1 METIL
6 TTLCH
11 YLTNLTSITLVW
23 CMKMIQ
29 SPPQKYN
36 PKEVDEKIQ
45 KFWREKNIFK
55 KSIEQRKGC
64 KPYVFLEGPPTAN
77 GLPHPGHVLTRV
89 MKDLIL
95 RYEAMN
101 GHYILRKAGW
111 DTHGLPVE
119 IEVEKKLGLEDKQAI
134 ETYGVAKF
142 NEECKKSV
150 FRYEHAWVEM
160 TNRIAFW
167 LDMDNPYI
175 TLKNE
180 YIESVWW
187 SLQQAW
193 KKKLLY
199 RGHKVVPYCPRC
211 GTALSTHE
219 ISQGYKVVEDP
230 SIFVKFKIKNEEGY
244 FLAWTTTPWTLIS
257 NVALAV
263 HPKEPYIK
271 IRSKGEELIL
281 AEQRAAILLKGQEY
295 EVLDRFTGKE
305 LEHKEYEPLF
315 PYASP
320 DKKAFYVVIAD
331 FVTMEDGTGIV
342 HIAPAFGEDDY
353 NVGRAYDLP
362 VVQLVKLDG
371 TFPEEVTLWRG
382 QFVKDADPSI
392 IQSLEER
399 GLLAGTKKHSHE
411 YPFCW
416 RCDSPLLY
424 YAMESWFIAMSK
436 VQESLVKNNNQIT
449 WYPPH
454 LQQGR
459 FGDFIRE
466 VKDWALSRDRYW
478 GTPLPIWTCT
488 NKKCNHILCIGSVQ
502 ELRELSESFPE
513 NYDLHKPFVDE
524 LIVKCPKCKTRMMR
538 EKEVID
544 CWYDS
549 GSSFFAQWHYPFEN
563 KELFK
568 ENFPI
573 DFISEALD
581 QTRGWFYSLLAIST
595 FLFDKNPYKTV
606 LTLGLVLDKDNQKM
620 SKSKKNYV
628 DPTIILDHEGADAL
642 RWYLISANAPWM
654 STRFYEE
661 AVKDT
666 LGKFLLTFWNSYV
679 FFTTYAVLDT
689 FDPKKEHILP
699 ADRGLLDKWIY
710 SRFNKLIRDVQGY
723 MKDFETHKA
732 ARAIESFMIDDFSNW
747 YLRRSRKRLWVEERT
762 SDKVSGYLTMYE
774 IFVGLSQ
781 LLAPFI
787 PFITEEIYQNLRTS
801 EMPESVH
808 LCDYLTVDKKAIDE
822 DLERGM
828 NQIRALVESGRAL
841 RSKIN
846 IKGRYPLQSA
856 SIVCSKETEKSTK
869 PLLDLLEEELNV
881 KTINY
886 ARDTTAFMTKTVK
899 PKYSHLGPKYKEK
912 AKSITQVLSTQDTHQ
927 LYQQLQKKKEVI
939 ITLGAE
945 KIHLTAED
953 FEIVE
958 HEKEQFAKAT
968 VQDITLFL
976 DTTMTPALEAEGLA
990 RELIRRIQSMRK
1002 ELNLDVEDRIITEI
1016 ALDTLKRTALQDW
1029 IGHIKEETR
1038 SKTVSFVEKPT
1049 GTLLKKWMIDELAVD
1064 IGIRK

>member
-1 METIL
+1 MQ
-6 TTLCH
+6 
-11 YLTNLTSITLVW
+11 
-23 CMKMIQ
+23 MIQ
-29 SPPQKYN
+29 SPSQKYN
-36 PKEVDEKIQ
+36 PKEVEERIQ
-45 KFWREKNIFK
+45 NFWKENHIFK
-55 KSIEQRKGC
+55 KSIESRKGC
-64 KPYVFLEGPPTAN
+64 PPYVFLEGPPTAN

-95 RYEAMN
+95 RYETMN

-134 ETYGVAKF
+134 EHYGIAKF

-160 TNRIAFW
+160 TQRIAFW

-175 TLKNE
+175 TLKND

-193 KKKLLY
+193 NKKLLY

-219 ISQGYKVVEDP
+219 ISQGYKMIEDP
-230 SIFVKFKIKNEEGY
+230 SIFVKFKRKNKEEY

-263 HPKEPYIK
+263 HPTEPYIK
-271 IRSKGEELIL
+271 IRLNGEVLIL
-281 AEQRAAILLKGQEY
+281 AEERAATLLKGQEY
-295 EVLDRFTGKE
+295 EMLDRFIGKD
-305 LEHKEYEPLF
+305 LEHMQYEPLF
-315 PYASP
+315 SYITPE
-320 DKKAFYVVIAD
+320 KKAWFVVLAD

-362 VVQLVKLDG
+362 IVQLVKLDG

-392 IQSLEER
+392 IQYLEER

-436 VQESLVKNNNQIT
+436 VQESLVRNNNEIA

-459 FGDFIRE
+459 FGDFIRD

-488 NKKCNHILCIGSVQ
+488 NKDCQHIECIGSVQ
-502 ELRELSESFPE
+502 QLRDLSESFPE
-513 NYDLHKPFVDE
+513 EYDLHKPFVDN
-524 LIVKCPKCKTRMMR
+524 LVIRCPKCTQPMIR
-538 EKEVID
+538 ENEVID

-563 KELFK
+563 KDKFNQ
-568 ENFPI
+568 NFPI

-595 FLFDKNPYKTV
+595 FLFDKHPYKTV

-666 LGKFLLTFWNSYV
+666 LGKFLLTFWNSYN
-679 FFTTYAVLDT
+679 FFTTYAVLDS
-689 FDPKKEHILP
+689 FDATQTKIPLRKRGSL
-699 ADRGLLDKWIY
+699 DRWIH
-710 SRFNKLIRDVQGY
+710 SRFNQLIRDVQIN
-723 MKDFETHKA
+723 MKAFETHKA
-732 ARAIESFMIDDFSNW
+732 ARAIEAFVITDFSNW

-762 SDKVSGYLTMYE
+762 PDKLSGYLTMYE
-774 IFVGLSQ
+774 VFVGLSQ

-787 PFITEEIYQNLRTS
+787 PFITEEMYLNLKRAD
-801 EMPESVH
+801 MPESVH
-808 LCDYLTVDKKAIDE
+808 LCDYPTFDENAIDR

-828 NQIRALVESGRAL
+828 EHIRALVEAGRAL
-841 RSKIN
+841 RSKGN
-846 IKGRYPLQSA
+846 IKGRQPLPSA
-856 SIVCSKETEKSTK
+856 AIVCSAEIETLTQS
-869 PLLDLLEEELNV
+869 LLELMKEELNV
-881 KTINY
+881 KTIGY
-886 ARDTTAFMTKTVK
+886 EHDTTLFMTKTLK
-899 PKYSHLGPKYKEK
+899 PKVSHLGPKYKQK
-912 AKSITQVLSTQDTHQ
+912 AKDIVQMLETQDMHR
-927 LYQQLQKKKEVI
+927 LYQQLMNQNEIVLPVGSEEI
-939 ITLGAE
+939 R
-945 KIHLTAED
+945 LTIDD
-953 FEIVE
+953 FEVVEEVKNHYAKAIVE
-958 HEKEQFAKAT
+958 
-968 VQDITLFL
+968 DMTLFI
-976 DTTMTPALEAEGLA
+976 DTTVTVELEAEGLA
-990 RELIRRIQSMRK
+990 REFIRRIQSMRK
-1002 ELNLDVEDRIITEI
+1002 ELNLAVEDRIVTEI
-1016 ALDTLKRTALQDW
+1016 AFDKKKRISLERWKD
-1029 IGHIKEETR
+1029 HIKEETR
-1038 SKTVSFVEKPT
+1038 SKAVTFVDKPT
-1049 GTLLKKWMIDELAVD
+1049 GMLLKQWVIDDVKVD
-1064 IGIRK
+1064 IGIRT

>member
-1 METIL
+1 
-6 TTLCH
+6 
-11 YLTNLTSITLVW
+11 
-23 CMKMIQ
+23 MIQ
-29 SPPQKYN
+29 SPQRKYN
-36 PKEVDEKIQ
+36 PKEVEERIQ
-45 KFWREKNIFK
+45 KFWEDNNIFK
-55 KSIEQRKGC
+55 KSIEKRKGC

-95 RYEAMN
+95 RYETMN

-119 IEVEKKLGLEDKQAI
+119 IEVEKKLGLENKQAI
-134 ETYGVAKF
+134 EKYGIAKF
-142 NEECKKSV
+142 NEECRKSV

-160 TNRIAFW
+160 TQRIAFW

-219 ISQGYKVVEDP
+219 ISQGYKIIEDP
-230 SIFVKFKIKNEEGY
+230 SIFVKFKMKNDEGY

-263 HPKEPYIK
+263 HPKERYIK
-271 IRSKGEELIL
+271 IRLNGEILIL
-281 AEQRAAILLKGQEY
+281 AEQRAAILLKDQEY
-295 EVLDRFTGKE
+295 EILDRFMGNE
-305 LEHKEYEPLF
+305 LEYKEYEPLF
-315 PYASP
+315 RYASP
-320 DKKAFYVVIAD
+320 KKKAWYVVLAE

-353 NVGRAYDLP
+353 NVGRVYDLP
-362 VVQLVKLDG
+362 VVQLVRLDG

-382 QFVKDADPSI
+382 QFVKDADPNI
-392 IQSLEER
+392 IQYLEEQ

-436 VQESLVKNNNQIT
+436 IQESLVKNNNQIT
-449 WYPPH
+449 WYPSH

-478 GTPLPIWTCT
+478 GTPLPIWTCI

-502 ELRELSESFPE
+502 ELRELSESFPA

-524 LIVKCPKCKTRMMR
+524 LIVKCPKCDARMIR

-563 KELFK
+563 KEFFK

-666 LGKFLLTFWNSYV
+666 LGKFLLTFWNSYI
-679 FFTTYAVLDT
+679 FFTTYSVLDK
-689 FDPKKEHILP
+689 FNPKTERIPCIK
-699 ADRGLLDKWIY
+699 RGLLDRWIG
-710 SRFNKLIRDVQGY
+710 SRFNKLIRDVSGY

-732 ARAIESFMIDDFSNW
+732 ARVIENFVIDDFSNW

-762 SDKVSGYLTMYE
+762 DDKLSGYFTMYE
-774 IFVGLSQ
+774 IFIGLSQ

-787 PFITEEIYQNLRTS
+787 PFICEEIYQNLKTTD
-801 EMPESVH
+801 MPESVH
-808 LCDYLTVDKKAIDE
+808 LCDYLTVDIKAIDE
-822 DLERGM
+822 NLEQGM

-856 SIVCSKETEKSTK
+856 SIVCSKKIEKSTK
-869 PLLDLLEEELNV
+869 PLLDLLKEELNV
-881 KTINY
+881 KTITY
-886 ARDTTAFMTKTVK
+886 AQDTIAFMTKTVK
-899 PKYSHLGPKYKEK
+899 PNYAHLGPKYKEQV
-912 AKSITQVLSTQDTHQ
+912 KSIVQELATQDTHQ

-939 ITLGAE
+939 LTIGTE
-945 KIHLTAED
+945 KILLTAKD

-958 HEKEQFAKAT
+958 HEKEQYAKAT
-968 VQDITLFL
+968 VQDIILFL
-976 DTTMTPALEAEGLA
+976 DITLTPMLEAEGLA
-990 RELIRRIQSMRK
+990 REIIRRIQSMRK
-1002 ELNLDVEDRIITEI
+1002 ELNLNVEDRILTEI
-1016 ALDTLKRTALQDW
+1016 ALDKLKIPPLQDW
-1029 IGHIKEETR
+1029 IDHIKEETR
-1038 SKTVSFVEKPT
+1038 SKTVSFVDKPT
-1049 GTLLKKWMIDELAVD
+1049 GTFLKKWMIDELTVD

>member
-1 METIL
+1 
-6 TTLCH
+6 
-11 YLTNLTSITLVW
+11 
-23 CMKMIQ
+23 MIQ
-29 SPPQKYN
+29 SPQQKYN
-36 PKEVDEKIQ
+36 PKEVEERIQ
-45 KFWREKNIFK
+45 KFWQNNNIFK
-55 KSIEQRKGC
+55 KSIEKRKEC

-95 RYEAMN
+95 RYETMN

-134 ETYGVAKF
+134 EKYGIAKF

-160 TNRIAFW
+160 TQRIAFW

-219 ISQGYKVVEDP
+219 ISQGYKVIEDP
-230 SIFVKFKIKNEEGY
+230 SIFVKFKMKNDEGY

-263 HPKEPYIK
+263 HPQEPYIK
-271 IRSKGEELIL
+271 IRLNGEVLIL
-281 AEQRAAILLKGQEY
+281 GEQRASILLKGQEY
-295 EVLDRFTGKE
+295 EVIDRFIGKE
-305 LEHKEYEPLF
+305 LENKEYEPLF
-315 PYASP
+315 RYASP
-320 DKKAFYVVIAD
+320 EKKAWYVVLAD

-382 QFVKDADPSI
+382 QFVKDADPNI
-392 IQSLEER
+392 IQYLEEH

-449 WYPPH
+449 WYPKH

-488 NKKCNHILCIGSVQ
+488 NEKCHNILCIGSVQ

-524 LIVKCPKCKTRMMR
+524 LIVKCPKCDARMIR

-666 LGKFLLTFWNSYV
+666 LGKFLLTFWNSYI
-679 FFTTYAVLDT
+679 FFTTYAVLDK
-689 FDPKKEHILP
+689 FDPKKENIP
-699 ADRGLLDKWIY
+699 SAKRDLLDQWIL
-710 SRFNKLIRDVQGY
+710 SRFNKLIGDIPVY

-732 ARAIESFMIDDFSNW
+732 ARAIENFVIDDFSNW

-762 SDKVSGYLTMYE
+762 DDKLSGYFTMYE
-774 IFVGLSQ
+774 IFIGLSQ

-787 PFITEEIYQNLRTS
+787 PFICEEIYQNLKTTD
-801 EMPESVH
+801 MPESVH
-808 LCDYLTVDKKAIDE
+808 LCDYLTVDIKAIDE
-822 DLERGM
+822 NLEQGM

-856 SIVCSKETEKSTK
+856 SIVCSKKIEKSTK
-869 PLLDLLEEELNV
+869 PLLDLLKEELNV
-881 KTINY
+881 KTITY
-886 ARDTTAFMTKTVK
+886 AQDTSAFMTKTVK
-899 PKYSHLGPKYKEK
+899 PNYAHLGPKYKEK
-912 AKSITQVLSTQDTHQ
+912 AKSIVQVLAAQDAHQ

-939 ITLGAE
+939 LTVGAE
-945 KIHLTAED
+945 KIRLTAKD
-953 FEIVE
+953 FEIDE
-958 HEKEQFAKAT
+958 HEKEQYAKAT
-968 VQDITLFL
+968 VQDIILFL
-976 DTTMTPALEAEGLA
+976 DTTLTPMLEAEGLA
-990 RELIRRIQSMRK
+990 REIIRRIQSMRK
-1002 ELNLDVEDRIITEI
+1002 ELNLNVEDRIQTEI
-1016 ALDTLKRTALQDW
+1016 SLDKLKTTTLQVW
-1029 IGHIKEETR
+1029 MNYIKEETR
-1038 SKTVSFVEKPT
+1038 SKTVSFVDKPT
-1049 GTLLKKWMIDELAVD
+1049 GILLKKWMIDELTVD

>member
-1 METIL
+1 
-6 TTLCH
+6 
-11 YLTNLTSITLVW
+11 
-23 CMKMIQ
+23 MIQ
-29 SPPQKYN
+29 SPQQKYN
-36 PKEVDEKIQ
+36 PKEVEKHIQ
-45 KFWREKNIFK
+45 QFWQQHDIFK

-64 KPYVFLEGPPTAN
+64 QPYVFLEGPPTAN
-77 GLPHPGHVLTRV
+77 GMPHPGHVLTRV

-119 IEVEKKLGLEDKQAI
+119 IEVEKKLGLEDKQGI

-160 TNRIAFW
+160 TQRIGFW

-175 TLKNE
+175 TLKND

-219 ISQGYKVVEDP
+219 ISQGYKVIEDP
-230 SIFVKFKIKNEEGY
+230 SIFVKFKIKNEEEY

-263 HPKEPYIK
+263 HPTEPYIK
-271 IRSKGEELIL
+271 VRLNGEVLIL
-281 AEQRAAILLKGQEY
+281 AEERAAVLLKGQEY
-295 EVLDRFTGKE
+295 ELLDRYIGKD

-315 PYASP
+315 SYATP
-320 DKKAFYVVIAD
+320 EKKAWYVVLAD

-353 NVGRAYDLP
+353 NVGRSYDLP

-371 TFPEEVTLWRG
+371 TFPEQVTLWKG

-392 IQSLEER
+392 IQYLEEK

-436 VQESLVKNNNQIT
+436 VQQSLVKNNNQIA

-478 GTPLPIWTCT
+478 GTPLPIWTCM
-488 NKKCNHILCIGSVQ
+488 NKDCRHVICIGSVQ
-502 ELRELSESFPE
+502 ELRDLSESFPE
-513 NYDLHKPFVDE
+513 EYDLHKPFVDE
-524 LIVKCPKCKTRMMR
+524 LVVSCPKCKGRMIR

-563 KELFK
+563 KELFN

-595 FLFDKNPYKTV
+595 FLFDTNPYKTV

-666 LGKFLLTFWNSYV
+666 LGKFLLTFWNSYN
-679 FFTTYAVLDT
+679 FFTTYAVLDA
-689 FDPKKEHILP
+689 FDPTKKPIPLKK
-699 ADRGLLDKWIY
+699 RGLLDRWIY
-710 SRFNKLIRDVQGY
+710 SRFNKLIRDINQY
-723 MKDFETHKA
+723 MKNFETHKA
-732 ARAIESFMIDDFSNW
+732 ARAIEGFVIDDFSNW
-747 YLRRSRKRLWVEERT
+747 YLRRSRKRLWVEENT
-762 SDKVSGYLTMYE
+762 QDKLSGYITMHE
-774 IFVGLSQ
+774 IFIGLTQ

-787 PFITEEIYQNLRTS
+787 PFMTEEMYQNIKTAD
-801 EMPESVH
+801 MPESVH
-808 LCDYLTVDKKAIDE
+808 LCKYLTVDEKVIDE
-822 DLERGM
+822 DLEGGM
-828 NQIRALVESGRAL
+828 TQIRALVEAGRAL

-846 IKGRYPLQSA
+846 IKGRQPLSSA
-856 SIVCSKETEKSTK
+856 SIVCSKEIEASTQ
-869 PLLDLLEEELNV
+869 PLLELIKEELNV
-881 KTINY
+881 KTIVY
-886 ARDTTAFMTKTVK
+886 ARDTNSFMTKTVK
-899 PKYSHLGPKYKEK
+899 PRFSRLGPKYKEK
-912 AKSITQVLSTQDTHQ
+912 AKQITQVLETQDKQ
-927 LYQQLQKKKEVI
+927 ELYQQLQKKKEVVLAI
-939 ITLGAE
+939 GAE
-945 KIHLTAED
+945 KIRLTADD
-953 FEIVE
+953 FEVVE
-958 HEKEQFAKAT
+958 HEKEHFAKAT
-968 VQDITLFL
+968 IQDIVLFI
-976 DTTMTPALEAEGLA
+976 DTTVTAALEAEGLA

-1016 ALDTLKRTALQDW
+1016 ALEAGKRAALGEWQD
-1029 IGHIKEETR
+1029 HIKEETR
-1038 SKTVSFVEKPT
+1038 SKTFTFVDTPK
-1049 GTLLKKWMIDELAVD
+1049 GMLLKKWQIDELSVH

>member
-1 METIL
+1 
-6 TTLCH
+6 
-11 YLTNLTSITLVW
+11 
-23 CMKMIQ
+23 MIQ
-29 SPPQKYN
+29 SPQQKYN
-36 PKEVDEKIQ
+36 PKEVEARIQ
-45 KFWREKNIFK
+45 RFWKDTAVFK

-64 KPYVFLEGPPTAN
+64 TPYVFLEGPPTAN

-95 RYEAMN
+95 RYETMN

-134 ETYGVAKF
+134 EAYGVAKF

-160 TNRIAFW
+160 TQRIAFW
-167 LDMDNPYI
+167 LDMDHPYI

-230 SIFVKFKIKNEEGY
+230 SIFVKFKVKNEDAY

-271 IRSKGEELIL
+271 IRLNGEVLIL
-281 AEQRAAILLKGQEY
+281 AEERAASLLKGQEY
-295 EVLDRFTGKE
+295 DMLDRFMGKD
-305 LEHKEYEPLF
+305 LEQREYEPLF
-315 PYASP
+315 SYVTPEKRAW
-320 DKKAFYVVIAD
+320 YVVLAD

-353 NVGRAYDLP
+353 NVGCTYDLP

-392 IQSLEER
+392 IQYLEDR
-399 GLLAGTKKHSHE
+399 GLLAGTKTHSHE

-436 VQESLVKNNNQIT
+436 VQEALVKNNNQIA

-478 GTPLPIWTCT
+478 GTPLPIWTCS
-488 NKKCNHILCIGSVQ
+488 NKKCNHIICIGSVQ
-502 ELRELSESFPE
+502 ELRDISETFPDE
-513 NYDLHKPFVDE
+513 YDLHKPFVDK
-524 LIVKCPKCKTRMMR
+524 LSVICPKCKGRMIR

-549 GSSFFAQWHYPFEN
+549 GSSFFAQWHYPFEHS
-563 KELFK
+563 ELFK

-595 FLFDKNPYKTV
+595 FLFDTNPYKTV
-606 LTLGLVLDKDNQKM
+606 LTLGLVLDKENQKM

-628 DPTIILDHEGADAL
+628 DPTLILDHEGADAL

-666 LGKFLLTFWNSYV
+666 LGKFILTLWNSYN
-679 FFTTYAVLDT
+679 FFTTYAVLDS
-689 FDPKKEHILP
+689 FDPTEGHIPLLK
-699 ADRGLLDKWIY
+699 RGLLDQWIS
-710 SRFNKLIRDVQGY
+710 SRFHKLVKEVKGY
-723 MKDFETHKA
+723 MKSFESHKA
-732 ARAIESFMIDDFSNW
+732 ARAIESFLIDDFSNW
-747 YLRRSRKRLWVEERT
+747 YLRRSRKRLWVEET
-762 SDKVSGYLTMYE
+762 TPDKLSGYFTMYE
-774 IFVGLSQ
+774 VFVGLSQ

-787 PFITEEIYQNLRTS
+787 PFITEEIYQNLRTA

-808 LCDYLTVDKKAIDE
+808 LCDYPAVHEKAIHD
-822 DLERGM
+822 DLEKGM
-828 NQIRALVESGRAL
+828 IQIRAVVESGRTL

-846 IKGRYPLQSA
+846 IKGRQPLSA
-856 SIVCSKETEKSTK
+856 AWIVCSADIEQSTK
-869 PLLDLLEEELNV
+869 PLLELVKEELNV
-881 KTINY
+881 KKIQY
-886 ARDTTAFMTKTVK
+886 AKDTTPFMVKTMK
-899 PKYSHLGPKYKEK
+899 PKFSHLGPKYKEK
-912 AKSITQVLSTQDTHQ
+912 AKSIVQVLETKDMKS
-927 LYQQLQKKKEVI
+927 LYTEFQKKKEI
-939 ITLGAE
+939 IVSVGQE
-945 KIHLTAED
+945 KIRLTCDD
-953 FEIVE
+953 FEVVE
-958 HEKEQFAKAT
+958 QEKEHVAKAILP
-968 VQDITLFL
+968 DITLFL
-976 DTTMTPALEAEGLA
+976 DTTVTPALEAEGLA

-1016 ALDTLKRTALQDW
+1016 TLDEGKQTALMDW
-1029 IGHIKEETR
+1029 KNHIKEETR
-1038 SKTVSFVEKPT
+1038 SKNVSFVESST
-1049 GTLLKKWMIDELAVD
+1049 GMLLKTWIIDELTVI

>member
-1 METIL
+1 
-6 TTLCH
+6 
-11 YLTNLTSITLVW
+11 
-23 CMKMIQ
+23 MIQ
-29 SPPQKYN
+29 SPQQKYN
-36 PKEVDEKIQ
+36 PKEVEERIQ
-45 KFWREKNIFK
+45 KFWRENTIFK
-55 KSIEQRKGC
+55 KSIEQRKEC
-64 KPYVFLEGPPTAN
+64 VPYVFLEGPPTAN

-95 RYEAMN
+95 RYQTMN

-119 IEVEKKLGLEDKQAI
+119 IEVEKKLGLEDKHAI
-134 ETYGVAKF
+134 ETYGIKKF

-150 FRYEHAWVEM
+150 FQYEHAWVEM
-160 TNRIAFW
+160 TQRIGFW

-180 YIESVWW
+180 YIESIWW
-187 SLQQAW
+187 SLQEAW

-211 GTALSTHE
+211 GTVLSTHE
-219 ISQGYKVVEDP
+219 ISQGYKVVEEP
-230 SIFVKFKIKNEEGY
+230 SIFVKFKLKNEEGY

-263 HPKEPYIK
+263 HPKETYVK
-271 IRSKGEELIL
+271 IRTNGDILIL
-281 AEQRAAILLKGQEY
+281 AEQRAAVLLKGQEY
-295 EVLDRFTGKE
+295 EVLDRLTGKE

-315 PYASP
+315 HYASP
-320 DKKAFYVVIAD
+320 GKKAWYVVVAD

-382 QFVKDADPSI
+382 QFVKDADPNI
-392 IQSLEER
+392 IQYLEER
-399 GLLAGTKKHSHE
+399 GLLAGTKKYSHE

-436 VQESLVKNNNQIT
+436 VQESLVRNNNQIA

-488 NKKCNHILCIGSVQ
+488 NKNCHHTLCVGSIE
-502 ELRELSESFPE
+502 ELRNLSESFPKD
-513 NYDLHKPFVDE
+513 YDLHKPFVDE
-524 LIVKCPKCKTRMMR
+524 LIVHCPKCKARMIR

-666 LGKFLLTFWNSYV
+666 LGKFLLTFWNSYH
-679 FFTTYAVLDT
+679 FFTTYAVLDAY
-689 FDPKKEHILP
+689 DPKINPIVLSKRE
-699 ADRGLLDKWIY
+699 LLDRWIQ
-710 SRFNKLIRDVQGY
+710 SRFNKLIREIQGY
-723 MKDFETHKA
+723 MKDFETQKA
-732 ARAIESFMIDDFSNW
+732 ARAIESFVIDDFSNW
-747 YLRRSRKRLWVEERT
+747 YLRRSRKRLWVEEKT
-762 SDKVSGYLTMYE
+762 NDKLSGYHTMYE
-774 IFVGLSQ
+774 IFIGLSQ

-787 PFITEEIYQNLRTS
+787 PFITEEIYLNLKTS
-801 EMPESVH
+801 SMPESVH
-808 LCDYLTVDKKAIDE
+808 LCDYPALNEKAINE
-822 DLERGM
+822 EIENGMER
-828 NQIRALVESGRAL
+828 IRALVESGRAL

-846 IKGRYPLQSA
+846 VKGRHPLSSA
-856 SIVCSKETEKSTK
+856 TIVCSKEIEKSIQ
-869 PLLDLLEEELNV
+869 PLEELIKEELNI
-881 KTINY
+881 KAINY
-886 ARDTTAFMTKTVK
+886 TRDTTAFMINMVK
-899 PKYSHLGPKYKEK
+899 PNYAHLGPKYKEK
-912 AKSITQVLSTQDTHQ
+912 AKKITHTLETQDTHL
-927 LYQQLQKKKEVI
+927 LYEQLQKKKEVVL
-939 ITLGAE
+939 TVENE
-945 KIHLTAED
+945 KIRLIADD
-953 FEIVE
+953 FDIIQK
-958 HEKEQFAKAT
+958 EKEHYAKAV
-968 VQDITLFL
+968 VQEMTLFL
-976 DTTMTPALEAEGLA
+976 DTTVTPALEAEGLA

-1002 ELNLDVEDRIITEI
+1002 ELNLDVEDRIVTEI
-1016 ALDTLKRTALQDW
+1016 NLESTVRKTLEQWKTY
-1029 IGHIKEETR
+1029 IVEETR
-1038 SKTVSFVEKPT
+1038 SKTVSFEDTPK
-1049 GTLLKKWMIDELAVD
+1049 GTLLKKWMIDEIAVE

>member
-1 METIL
+1 
-6 TTLCH
+6 
-11 YLTNLTSITLVW
+11 
-23 CMKMIQ
+23 MIQ
-29 SPPQKYN
+29 TLQQKYN
-36 PKEVDEKIQ
+36 PKEVEERIQ
-45 KFWREKNIFK
+45 KFWQDNNIFK
-55 KSIEQRKGC
+55 KSIENRKGC

-95 RYEAMN
+95 RYETMN

-134 ETYGVAKF
+134 ENYGVSKF

-160 TNRIAFW
+160 TQRIAFW

-175 TLKNE
+175 TLKND

-219 ISQGYKVVEDP
+219 ISQGYKVIEDP
-230 SIFVKFKIKNEEGY
+230 SIFVKFKMKNDEGY

-271 IRSKGEELIL
+271 IRLNGEVLIL
-281 AEQRAAILLKGQEY
+281 AEQRATILLKGQEY
-295 EVLDRFTGKE
+295 EILDRFIGKE
-305 LEHKEYEPLF
+305 LENKEYEPLF
-315 PYASP
+315 RYASP
-320 DKKAFYVVIAD
+320 EKKAWYVVLAD

-353 NVGRAYDLP
+353 NVGHAYDLP

-392 IQSLEER
+392 IQYLEER
-399 GLLAGTKKHSHE
+399 GLLAGTKKHLHE

-436 VQESLVKNNNQIT
+436 VQESLVKNNNQVT
-449 WYPPH
+449 WYPEH

-488 NKKCNHILCIGSVQ
+488 NKKCHHMLCVGSIQ
-502 ELRELSESFPE
+502 ELRDLSKSFPE
-513 NYDLHKPFVDE
+513 KFDLHKPFVDD
-524 LIVKCPKCKTRMMR
+524 LVVQCPKCQARMIR

-595 FLFDKNPYKTV
+595 FLFDENPYKTV

-666 LGKFLLTFWNSYV
+666 LGKFLLTFWNSYN
-679 FFTTYAVLDT
+679 FFSTYAVLDT
-689 FDPKKEHILP
+689 FDPKTDKIP
-699 ADRGLLDKWIY
+699 ASKRGLLDQWIC
-710 SRFNKLIRDVQGY
+710 SRFNQLVRNVNVY
-723 MKDFETHKA
+723 MKNFETHKA
-732 ARAIESFMIDDFSNW
+732 ARAIESFVIDDFSNW
-747 YLRRSRKRLWVEERT
+747 YLRRSRKRLWVEEKT
-762 SDKVSGYLTMYE
+762 EDKLSGYSTMYE

-781 LLAPFI
+781 ILAPFI
-787 PFITEEIYQNLRTS
+787 PFITEEIYQSLRTTNL
-801 EMPESVH
+801 PESIH
-808 LCDYLTVDKKAIDE
+808 LCDYLTVDKKAINE
-822 DLERGM
+822 DLEKGM
-828 NQIRALVESGRAL
+828 EQIHALVESGRAL

-846 IKGRYPLQSA
+846 IKGRHPLPSA
-856 SIVCSKETEKSTK
+856 SIICSKEIEKSTK
-869 PLLDLLEEELNV
+869 PLLELLKEELNV
-881 KTINY
+881 KTIKY
-886 ARDTTAFMTKTVK
+886 ARDANIFMTKAVK
-899 PKYSHLGPKYKEK
+899 PNYSHLGPKYKEK
-912 AKSITQVLSTQDTHQ
+912 AKKITQVLDTHDKHQ
-927 LYQQLQKKKEVI
+927 LYEQLIKKKEVI
-939 ITLGAE
+939 LTIGAE
-945 KIHLTAED
+945 KIRLTADD
-953 FEIVE
+953 FDIVE
-958 HEKEQFAKAT
+958 HEKEHFAKAMIK
-968 VQDITLFL
+968 DITLFL
-976 DTTMTPALEAEGLA
+976 DITVTPELEAEGLA

-1002 ELNLDVEDRIITEI
+1002 EMNLDVEDRIAIEI
-1016 ALDTLKRTALQDW
+1016 ALDPTKRTSLQDW
-1029 IGHIKEETR
+1029 KDHIKEETR
-1038 SKTVSFVEKPT
+1038 SKTVLFVDKPT
-1049 GTLLKKWMIDELAVD
+1049 GVLLKKWMIDELAVD

>member
-1 METIL
+1 
-6 TTLCH
+6 
-11 YLTNLTSITLVW
+11 
-23 CMKMIQ
+23 MIQ
-29 SPPQKYN
+29 SPQQKYN
-36 PKEVDEKIQ
+36 PKEVEERIQ
-45 KFWREKNIFK
+45 RFWQDNNIFK
-55 KSIEQRKGC
+55 KSIENRKGC

-95 RYEAMN
+95 RYETMN
-101 GHYILRKAGW
+101 GNYILRKAGW

-150 FRYEHAWVEM
+150 FRYEHAWVDM
-160 TNRIAFW
+160 TQRIAFW

-219 ISQGYKVVEDP
+219 ISQGYKVIEDP
-230 SIFVKFKIKNEEGY
+230 SIFVKFKMKNGEGY

-271 IRSKGEELIL
+271 IQLNGEVLIL
-281 AEQRAAILLKGQEY
+281 AEQRATILLKDQEY
-295 EVLDRFTGKE
+295 KILDRFMGKE
-305 LEHKEYEPLF
+305 LEYKEYEPLF
-315 PYASP
+315 HYASP
-320 DKKAFYVVIAD
+320 DKKAWYVVLAD

-353 NVGRAYDLP
+353 DVGRAYDLP

-371 TFPEEVTLWRG
+371 TFPQEVTLWRG
-382 QFVKDADPSI
+382 QFVKDADPNI
-392 IQSLEER
+392 IQYLEEH

-416 RCDSPLLY
+416 RCDSPLIY

-436 VQESLVKNNNQIT
+436 IQESLVKNNNQIT

-459 FGDFIRE
+459 FGDFIRD

-488 NKKCNHILCIGSVQ
+488 NKKCHHILCIGSVQ

-524 LIVKCPKCKTRMMR
+524 LIVKCPKCDARMIR
-538 EKEVID
+538 ENEVID

-666 LGKFLLTFWNSYV
+666 LGKFLLTFWNSYI
-679 FFTTYAVLDT
+679 FFTTYALLDK
-689 FDPKKEHILP
+689 FNPKKENIP
-699 ADRGLLDKWIY
+699 TAKRELLDQWIW
-710 SRFNKLIRDVQGY
+710 SRFNKLIRDILVY

-732 ARAIESFMIDDFSNW
+732 ARAIENFMIDDFSNW

-762 SDKVSGYLTMYE
+762 DDKLSGYFTMYE
-774 IFVGLSQ
+774 IFIGLSQ
-781 LLAPFI
+781 LLAPFV
-787 PFITEEIYQNLRTS
+787 PFICEEIYQNLKTTD
-801 EMPESVH
+801 MPESVH
-808 LCDYLTVDKKAIDE
+808 LCNYLTVDTKAIDE
-822 DLERGM
+822 NLEEGM

-841 RSKIN
+841 RSKVN

-856 SIVCSKETEKSTK
+856 SIVCSKKIEKSTK
-869 PLLDLLEEELNV
+869 PLLDLLKEELNV
-881 KTINY
+881 KTITY
-886 ARDTTAFMTKTVK
+886 AQDSTEFMTKNVK
-899 PKYSHLGPKYKEK
+899 PKYAHLGPKYKEK
-912 AKSITQVLSTQDTHQ
+912 AKSIVQVLNTQDTHQ
-927 LYQQLQKKKEVI
+927 LYEQLQKKKEVML
-939 ITLGAE
+939 TVGAE
-945 KIHLTAED
+945 KIRLTAED

-968 VQDITLFL
+968 TQDIILFLDITL
-976 DTTMTPALEAEGLA
+976 TPMLEAEGLA
-990 RELIRRIQSMRK
+990 REIIRRIQSMRK
-1002 ELNLDVEDRIITEI
+1002 ELNLNVEDQIQTEI
-1016 ALDTLKRTALQDW
+1016 ALDKPKTTALQDW
-1029 IGHIKEETR
+1029 MDHIKEETR
-1038 SKTVSFVEKPT
+1038 SKTFSFVDKPT
-1049 GTLLKKWMIDELAVD
+1049 GTLLKKWMIDELSVD

>member
-1 METIL
+1 
-6 TTLCH
+6 
-11 YLTNLTSITLVW
+11 
-23 CMKMIQ
+23 MIQ
-29 SPPQKYN
+29 SPQQKYN
-36 PKEVDEKIQ
+36 PKEVEERIQ
-45 KFWREKNIFK
+45 KFWQDNNIFK
-55 KSIEQRKGC
+55 KSIEKRKGC

-95 RYEAMN
+95 RYETMN

-134 ETYGVAKF
+134 EKYGVSKF

-160 TNRIAFW
+160 TQRIAFW

-219 ISQGYKVVEDP
+219 ISQGYKVIEDL
-230 SIFVKFKIKNEEGY
+230 SIFVKFKMKNDEGY

-271 IRSKGEELIL
+271 IRLNGEVLIL
-281 AEQRAAILLKGQEY
+281 GEQRASILLKGQEY
-295 EVLDRFTGKE
+295 EVIDRFIGKE
-305 LEHKEYEPLF
+305 LVNKEYEPLF
-315 PYASP
+315 RYASP
-320 DKKAFYVVIAD
+320 EKKAWYVVLAD

-382 QFVKDADPSI
+382 QFVKDADLNI
-392 IQSLEER
+392 IQYLEEH

-449 WYPPH
+449 WYPKH

-488 NKKCNHILCIGSVQ
+488 NEKCHYILCIGSVQ

-524 LIVKCPKCKTRMMR
+524 LIVKCPRCDARMIR

-563 KELFK
+563 KDLFK

-666 LGKFLLTFWNSYV
+666 LGKFLLTFWNSYI
-679 FFTTYAVLDT
+679 FFTTYAALDK
-689 FDPKKEHILP
+689 FDPKKENIP
-699 ADRGLLDKWIY
+699 SAKRDLLDQWIL
-710 SRFNKLIRDVQGY
+710 SRFNTLIRDIPVY

-732 ARAIESFMIDDFSNW
+732 ARAIENFVIDDFSNW

-762 SDKVSGYLTMYE
+762 DDKLSGYFTMYE
-774 IFVGLSQ
+774 IFIGLSQ

-787 PFITEEIYQNLRTS
+787 PFICEEIYQNLKTTD
-801 EMPESVH
+801 MPESVH
-808 LCDYLTVDKKAIDE
+808 LCDYLTVDIKAIDE
-822 DLERGM
+822 NLEQGM

-856 SIVCSKETEKSTK
+856 SIVCSKKIEKSTK
-869 PLLDLLEEELNV
+869 PLLDLLKEELNV
-881 KTINY
+881 KTITY
-886 ARDTTAFMTKTVK
+886 AQDTSVFMTKTVK
-899 PKYSHLGPKYKEK
+899 PNYAHLGPKYKEK
-912 AKSITQVLSTQDTHQ
+912 AKSIVQLLAAQDAHQ

-939 ITLGAE
+939 LTVGAE
-945 KIHLTAED
+945 KIRLTAKD
-953 FEIVE
+953 FEFDE
-958 HEKEQFAKAT
+958 HEKEQYAKAT
-968 VQDITLFL
+968 VQDIVLFL
-976 DTTMTPALEAEGLA
+976 DTTLTPMLEAEGLT
-990 RELIRRIQSMRK
+990 REIIRRIQSMRK
-1002 ELNLDVEDRIITEI
+1002 ELNLNVEDRIQTEI
-1016 ALDTLKRTALQDW
+1016 ALDKLKTTALQVW
-1029 IGHIKEETR
+1029 MNHIKEETR
-1038 SKTVSFVEKPT
+1038 SKTVSFVDKPT
-1049 GTLLKKWMIDELAVD
+1049 GTLLKKWMIDELTVD

>member
-1 METIL
+1 
-6 TTLCH
+6 
-11 YLTNLTSITLVW
+11 
-23 CMKMIQ
+23 MIQ
-29 SPPQKYN
+29 SPQQKYN
-36 PKEVDEKIQ
+36 PKEVEERIQ
-45 KFWREKNIFK
+45 AFWRNNTIFK

-95 RYEAMN
+95 RYETMN

-134 ETYGVAKF
+134 ETYGVAHF

-160 TNRIAFW
+160 TQRIGFW
-167 LDMDNPYI
+167 LDMENPYI

-211 GTALSTHE
+211 GTALSSHE
-219 ISQGYKVVEDP
+219 ISQGYKVIEDP
-230 SIFVKFKIKNEEGY
+230 SIFVKFKLKNDEGY

-271 IRSKGEELIL
+271 IRLNGEVIIL
-281 AEQRAAILLKGQEY
+281 AEQRAATLLKGQEY
-295 EVLDRFTGKE
+295 ETLDRFMGKE
-305 LEHKEYEPLF
+305 LEHTEYEPLF
-315 PYASP
+315 SYAAP
-320 DKKAFYVVIAD
+320 EKKAWYVVLAD

-382 QFVKDADPSI
+382 LFVKDADSSI
-392 IQSLEER
+392 IQYLEER

-436 VQESLVKNNNQIT
+436 VQESLVKNNNQIA

-488 NKKCNHILCIGSVQ
+488 NKKCSNILCVGSVQ
-502 ELRELSESFPE
+502 ELRDLSESFPE
-513 NYDLHKPFVDE
+513 NYDLHKPFVDT
-524 LIVKCPKCKTRMMR
+524 LMVHCPKCNGKMIR

-563 KELFK
+563 KEIFK

-666 LGKFLLTFWNSYV
+666 LGKFLLTFWNSYN

-689 FDPKKEHILP
+689 FDPEKDRIVLSK
-699 ADRGLLDKWIY
+699 RGLLDQWVY
-710 SRFNKLIRDVQGY
+710 SRFNKLVRDVRGY

-732 ARAIESFMIDDFSNW
+732 ARAIEGFVIDDFSNW
-747 YLRRSRKRLWVEERT
+747 YLRRSRKRLWVEEKT
-762 SDKVSGYLTMYE
+762 NDKLSGYFTMYE
-774 IFVGLSQ
+774 IFLGLSQ

-787 PFITEEIYQNLRTS
+787 PFITEEIYQNLKTRD
-801 EMPESVH
+801 MPESVH
-808 LCDYLTVDKKAIDE
+808 LCDYLTVDKKVINE
-822 DLERGM
+822 DLEKGM
-828 NQIRALVESGRAL
+828 EQIRALVESGRAL

-846 IKGRYPLQSA
+846 IKGRQPLPSA
-856 SIVCSKETEKSTK
+856 SIVCSKEIEASTK
-869 PLLDLLEEELNV
+869 PLLELIKEELNV
-881 KTINY
+881 KTIDY
-886 ARDTTAFMTKTVK
+886 ERDTTAFMTKIVK

-912 AKSITQVLSTQDTHQ
+912 AKNIAQVLQTMDAHL
-927 LYQQLQKKKEVI
+927 LYQQLKKNKEIALKV
-939 ITLGAE
+939 GPE
-945 KIHLTAED
+945 KIRLTIDD
-953 FEIVE
+953 FEVVE
-958 HEKEQFAKAT
+958 HEKEHFAQAT
-968 VQDITLFL
+968 IQDITLFL
-976 DTTMTPALEAEGLA
+976 DTTVTPALEAEGLA

-1002 ELNLDVEDRIITEI
+1002 EMNCDVEDRIQTEI
-1016 ALDTLKRTALQDW
+1016 SLDTEKRKTLQEW
-1029 IGHIKEETR
+1029 TTHIQEETR
-1038 SKTVSFVEKPT
+1038 SKTVSFVKTPT
-1049 GTLLKKWMIDELAVD
+1049 GNLVKQWTIDELSVD

>member
-1 METIL
+1 
-6 TTLCH
+6 
-11 YLTNLTSITLVW
+11 
-23 CMKMIQ
+23 MIQ

-36 PKEVDEKIQ
+36 PKEVEERIR
-45 KFWREKNIFK
+45 KFWQQQDIFK
-55 KSIEQRKGC
+55 KSIEQRK
-64 KPYVFLEGPPTAN
+64 KDPPYVFLEGPPTAN

-89 MKDLIL
+89 MKDLVL
-95 RYEAMN
+95 RYQAMN

-160 TNRIAFW
+160 TQRIGFW
-167 LDMDNPYI
+167 LDMENPYI
-175 TLKNE
+175 TLKND

-263 HPKEPYIK
+263 HPTEPYIK
-271 IRSKGEELIL
+271 IRLHGEVLIL
-281 AEQRAAILLKGQEY
+281 AEERAAALLKGQEY
-295 EVLDRFTGKE
+295 DLLDRYLGKE
-305 LEHKEYEPLF
+305 LERKEYEPLF
-315 PYASP
+315 TYATP
-320 DKKAFYVVIAD
+320 EKKAWYVVLAD

-353 NVGRAYDLP
+353 NLGRLYDLP

-371 TFPEEVTLWRG
+371 TFPEEVSLWKG

-392 IQSLEER
+392 IQYLEEQ
-399 GLLAGTKKHSHE
+399 GLLSGTKKHSHE

-424 YAMESWFIAMSK
+424 YAMESWFIAMSN
-436 VQESLVKNNNQIT
+436 VQQSLVKNNNQIA
-449 WYPPH
+449 WYPAH

-478 GTPLPIWTCT
+478 GTPLPIWTCS
-488 NKKCNHILCIGSVQ
+488 NKKCGHVICIGSVQ
-502 ELRELSESFPE
+502 ELRDLSESFPDQ
-513 NYDLHKPFVDE
+513 YDLHKPFVDE
-524 LIVKCPKCKTRMMR
+524 LVVSCPKCHGRMHR

-595 FLFDKNPYKTV
+595 FLFDTNPYKTV
-606 LTLGLVLDKDNQKM
+606 LTLGLVLDKENQKM

-628 DPTIILDHEGADAL
+628 DPTSIIDHEGADAL

-666 LGKFLLTFWNSYV
+666 LGKFLLTFWNSYN
-679 FFTTYAVLDT
+679 FFTTYAVLDA
-689 FDPKKEHILP
+689 FDATQKALPLKK
-699 ADRGLLDKWIY
+699 RGLLDRWIY
-710 SRFNKLIRDVQGY
+710 SRFNKLIRDVTSY
-723 MKDFETHKA
+723 MTNFETHKA
-732 ARAIESFMIDDFSNW
+732 ARVIEEFIIDDFSNW
-747 YLRRSRKRLWVEERT
+747 YLRRSRKRLWVEEKT
-762 SDKVSGYLTMYE
+762 SDKLSGYFTMYE
-774 IFVGLSQ
+774 IFVGLSR

-787 PFITEEIYQNLRTS
+787 PFMTEEIYQNIKTPD
-801 EMPESVH
+801 MPESVH
-808 LCDYLTVDKKAIDE
+808 LCDYLVVDEKVIDE
-822 DLERGM
+822 DLEKGM
-828 NQIRALVESGRAL
+828 EQIRGLVEAGRAL
-841 RSKIN
+841 RSKLT
-846 IKGRYPLQSA
+846 IKGRQPLPSA
-856 SIVCSKETEKSTK
+856 SIVCSKEIESSTR
-869 PLLDLLEEELNV
+869 PLVELLQEELNV
-881 KTINY
+881 KNITY
-886 ARDTTAFMTKTVK
+886 ARGTSLFMTKTVK
-899 PKYSHLGPKYKEK
+899 PRFSVLGPKYKEK
-912 AKSITQVLSTQDTHQ
+912 AKPITQALETQDKDV
-927 LYQQLQKKKEVI
+927 LYQQLQKQKEVVLSI
-939 ITLGAE
+939 GAE
-945 KIHLTAED
+945 KVRLTADD
-953 FEIVE
+953 FEVVE
-958 HEKEQFAKAT
+958 HEKEHYAKAS
-968 VQDITLFL
+968 IPGILLFL
-976 DTTMTPALEAEGLA
+976 DTRVTAALEAEGLA

-1002 ELNLDVEDRIITEI
+1002 ELNLNVEDEIITEI
-1016 ALDTLKRTALQDW
+1016 GLEPDKKGTLSEWQE
-1029 IGHIKEETR
+1029 HMKEETR
-1038 SKTVSFVEKPT
+1038 SKTLTFVKTPK
-1049 GTLLKKWMIDELAVD
+1049 GALLKQWTIDELTVA
-1064 IGIRK
+1064 IGIQD